1 MFNNKEVNMA
11 KKMNLMDSIA
21 ALKRLS
27 EEEAEKLA
35 IDSDVPGEP
44 EANIAND
51 EAIEEGEDIV
61 PSNDEIL
68 KKIETATE
76 ELEDELTAQ
85 ELSDELKESVR
96 KLLKLKEEE
105 IRSDLE
111 KEYAEK
117 QAAFEDE
124 LVDQTDEYMTKVAE
138 EWLAQNKVALKES
151 IQAKRVQ
158 AFVKGFKKLL
168 EENNIEL
175 PADAEAEIEKYQ
187 EENEELK
194 DELNKEISESFKL
207 RRALKEAKKELLV
220 EKKISSLGLAMSKAD
235 RFRAIMEDVEY
246 NDDEEKFEKELDR
259 EVKELDEEET
269 GTTMDSQETVDDKSD
284 LENGGLKLE
293 EAIAKIRSSKK

>member
-1 MFNNKEVNMA
+1 MA

-35 IDSDVPGEP
+35 IDADVPGEP
-44 EANIAND
+44 EANPAND

-246 NDDEEKFEKELDR
+246 CDDEEKFEKELDR

>member
-1 MFNNKEVNMA
+1 MA

-21 ALKRLS
+21 ALKKLS

-35 IDSDVPGEP
+35 IDADVPGEP
-44 EANIAND
+44 EANPAND

-269 GTTMDSQETVDDKSD
+269 GTTMDSQETIDDKSD

>member
-1 MFNNKEVNMA
+1 
-11 KKMNLMDSIA
+11 MDSIA

-27 EEEAEKLA
+27 EEEAKELT
-35 IDSDVPGEP
+35 IDEVPAET
-44 EANIAND
+44 EAPVVDD
-51 EAIEEGEDIV
+51 EVIEEEDIV

-76 ELEDELTAQ
+76 ELENELDAQ

-96 KLLKLKEEE
+96 KLLKLKEDE

-117 QAAFEDE
+117 QAAFEEE

-138 EWLAQNKVALKES
+138 EWLNQNKVALKES
-151 IQAKRVQ
+151 IQTQRVQ

-220 EKKISSLGLAMSKAD
+220 EKKIAALGLAMSKAD
-235 RFRAIMEDVEY
+235 RFRSIMEDVEY
-246 NDDEEKFEKELDR
+246 CDDEEKFEKELDR
-259 EVKELDEEET
+259 EVKELDEEEEVT
-269 GTTMDSQETVDDKSD
+269 PTETQETVDNKDD

>member
-1 MFNNKEVNMA
+1 MA

-21 ALKRLS
+21 ALKKLS

-35 IDSDVPGEP
+35 IDADVPGEP
-44 EANIAND
+44 EANPAND
-51 EAIEEGEDIV
+51 EAIEEDEDIV

>member
-1 MFNNKEVNMA
+1 MA

-27 EEEAEKLA
+27 EEEAEELA
-35 IDSDVPGEP
+35 IDADVPGEP
-44 EANIAND
+44 EANPAND

-269 GTTMDSQETVDDKSD
+269 GTTMDSQETIDDKSD

>member
-1 MFNNKEVNMA
+1 MA

-21 ALKRLS
+21 ALKKLS
-27 EEEAEKLA
+27 EEEAKELT
-35 IDSDVPGEP
+35 IDEVPAET
-44 EANIAND
+44 EAPVVDD
-51 EAIEEGEDIV
+51 EVIEEDDIV

-76 ELEDELTAQ
+76 ELENELDAQ

-96 KLLKLKEEE
+96 KLLKLKEDE

-117 QAAFEDE
+117 QAAFEEE

-138 EWLAQNKVALKES
+138 EWLNQNKVALKES
-151 IQAKRVQ
+151 IQAQRVQ

-220 EKKISSLGLAMSKAD
+220 EKKIAALGLAMSKAD
-235 RFRAIMEDVEY
+235 RFRSIMEDVEY
-246 NDDEEKFEKELDR
+246 CDDEEKFEKELDR
-259 EVKELDEEET
+259 EVKELDEEEEVT
-269 GTTMDSQETVDDKSD
+269 STETSETVDNKDD

>member
-1 MFNNKEVNMA
+1 MA

-35 IDSDVPGEP
+35 IDADVPGEP
-44 EANIAND
+44 EANPAND
-51 EAIEEGEDIV
+51 EAIEEGGDIV

>member
-1 MFNNKEVNMA
+1 MA

-27 EEEAEKLA
+27 EEEAKELT
-35 IDSDVPGEP
+35 IDEVPAET
-44 EANIAND
+44 EAPVVDD
-51 EAIEEGEDIV
+51 EVIEEEDIV

-76 ELEDELTAQ
+76 ELENELDAQ

-96 KLLKLKEEE
+96 KLLKLKEDE

-117 QAAFEDE
+117 QAAFEEE

-138 EWLAQNKVALKES
+138 EWLNQNKVALKES
-151 IQAKRVQ
+151 IQTQRVQ

-220 EKKISSLGLAMSKAD
+220 EKKIAALGLAMSKAD
-235 RFRAIMEDVEY
+235 RFRSIMEDVEY
-246 NDDEEKFEKELDR
+246 CDDEEKFEKELDR
-259 EVKELDEEET
+259 EVKELDEEEEVT
-269 GTTMDSQETVDDKSD
+269 PTETQETVDNKDD

>member
-1 MFNNKEVNMA
+1 MA

-27 EEEAEKLA
+27 EEEAKELT
-35 IDSDVPGEP
+35 IDEVPAEV
-44 EANIAND
+44 EAPVVDD
-51 EAIEEGEDIV
+51 EVIEEEDIV

-76 ELEDELTAQ
+76 ELENELDAQ

-96 KLLKLKEEE
+96 KLLKLKEDE

-117 QAAFEDE
+117 QAAFEEE

-138 EWLAQNKVALKES
+138 EWLNQNKVALKES
-151 IQAKRVQ
+151 IQTQRVQ

-220 EKKISSLGLAMSKAD
+220 EKKIAALGLAMSKAD
-235 RFRAIMEDVEY
+235 RFRSIMEDVEY
-246 NDDEEKFEKELDR
+246 CDDEEKFEKELDR
-259 EVKELDEEET
+259 EVKELDEEEEVT
-269 GTTMDSQETVDDKSD
+269 PTETQETVDNKDD